1 MNTYQYENDAAIH
14 GESFNSNFA
23 VILAFTSLCI
33 GSFIGLQLQSY
44 IDVMCVMRGECYG
57 RMDWIHVVSL
67 IHPVILCLF
76 FSAAVLMIF
85 SISSPRV
92 LPLNSI
98 QSVGFMRTTSA
109 QTLKKTSLLMLSVSI
124 AFIILSLLIG
134 AWFSTV

>member
-1 MNTYQYENDAAIH
+1 MNTYQYDTAIH
-14 GESFNSNFA
+14 GESLNSNFA

-67 IHPVILCLF
+67 IHPVVLCLF

-85 SISSPRV
+85 SVSSARIF
-92 LPLNSI
+92 PLNSI
-98 QSVGFMRTTSA
+98 QSVGFMHNTSA
-109 QTLKKTSLLMLSVSI
+109 QALKKTSLLMLSASI
-124 AFIILSLLIG
+124 ALIITTLLIG